1 MLLDADYERSPLDNI
16 KDGIS
21 RELEYFA
28 VNGDISYRHN
38 GEKFDCTFDDV
49 LSQKHQSL
57 RLRTAISHGGTY
69 YHYLH
74 ELGVKTFRNVQKDQ
88 KNAGLL
94 VIADDK
100 IGAENCA
107 NHLSNKFGLEVKVLT
122 EETPNPT
129 ETLRRF
135 NDGEADA
142 LVAVQMM
149 TEGVNSPRLRVGV
162 YLTRK
167 TDFPVSRMSVK
178 KVLVFG

>member
-1 MLLDADYERSPLDNI
+1 M
-16 KDGIS
+16 
-21 RELEYFA
+21 
-28 VNGDISYRHN
+28 
-38 GEKFDCTFDDV
+38 
-49 LSQKHQSL
+49 
-57 RLRTAISHGGTY
+57 
-69 YHYLH
+69 
-74 ELGVKTFRNVQKDQ
+74 QKDQ

-142 LVAVQMM
+142 LVAK
-149 TEGVNSPRLRVGV
+149 LD
-162 YLTRK
+162 L
-167 TDFPVSRMSVK
+167 
-178 KVLVFG
+178 